1 MNDFPAV
8 LLIKIRSE
16 KLKKFFLG
24 PLVSSYRGWLGGFVT
39 EELRE
44 GNSRSGYSLRTLD
57 GETAVLASRALVS
70 PVSFNKYGVNLDA
83 LNVTAAAALRR
94 ARAEKAAAVVDE
106 LGSISLK
113 APAFMD
119 EVVSLF
125 SSGFPALVT
134 VREGA
139 SLFLDTFS
147 ALKGCA
153 PVELTEE
160 SVADADSAARSWLDF
175 HIRMK
180 GVSR

>member
-1 MNDFPAV
+1 MSEFPAV
-8 LLIKIRSE
+8 LLIRVRSE

-44 GNSRSGYSLRTLD
+44 GTSRTGYSLRTLD

-94 ARAEKAAAVVDE
+94 ARAGSAAAVVDE
-106 LGSISLK
+106 LGAISLK

-119 EVVSLF
+119 EVITLF

-147 ALKGCA
+147 ALRGCV
-153 PVELTEE
+153 PVELTEDGL
-160 SVADADSAARSWLDF
+160 ADADGAARAWLDF

>member
-8 LLIKIRSE
+8 LLIRVRSE

-44 GNSRSGYSLRTLD
+44 GTSRSGYSLRTLD

-83 LNVTAAAALRR
+83 LNITAAAALRR
-94 ARAEKAAAVVDE
+94 ARDGKAAAVVDE

-119 EVVSLF
+119 EVVALF

-139 SLFLDTFS
+139 SLFLDTFA
-147 ALKGCA
+147 ALKGCV

-160 SVADADSAARSWLDF
+160 RVADADSAARAWLDF